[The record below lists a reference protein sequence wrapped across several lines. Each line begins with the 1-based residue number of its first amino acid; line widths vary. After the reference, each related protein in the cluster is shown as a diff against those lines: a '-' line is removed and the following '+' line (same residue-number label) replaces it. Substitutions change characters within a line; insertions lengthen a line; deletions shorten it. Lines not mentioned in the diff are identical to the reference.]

1 MLNILYVTTTN
12 AFAEVAGDPNV
23 QPRDVRERGFWQDG
37 VDRFPTYILI
47 VFESS
52 HYRKEE

>member
-47 VFESS
+47 VF
-52 HYRKEE
+52 